1 MLPRIAPRF
10 QRTALLCA
18 LLIVSAL
25 AYAQPSAP
33 APNDSSADIKAPAT
47 EDQRAKEAP
56 APSKA
61 KATRTS
67 ARPDAQNTPYVR
79 YTGELMRDS
88 KSAISG
94 VFPIT
99 FALYENEKDSTPLWE
114 ETHYVAVDLG
124 TYTIDLGKQSALPK
138 ELLHQRRWLAVEVQN
153 LGELLREQITLTP
166 HTHDR
171 EEAPTKIK
179 NLSFAELAD
188 RAVTA
193 DLAHMAADAQR
204 LGGKTLEEI
213 DRFGELQRQF
223 VQLRAR
229 VNNIQSMGNTTVAE
243 RTTMSDPVG
252 TGPGEHF
259 RLRCPAGQVVVGI
272 SGRANDAIR
281 NAQLIC
287 APLEPM
293 R

>member
-1 MLPRIAPRF
+1 MTSRIAHRF
-10 QRTALLCA
+10 SLFLCLSACLALGVGA
-18 LLIVSAL
+18 SA
-25 AYAQPSAP
+25 QK
-33 APNDSSADIKAPAT
+33 NDAANDAGEADIKAPAT
-47 EDQRAKEAP
+47 EGKAPNPKNATRAKR
-56 APSKA
+56 
-61 KATRTS
+61 AT
-67 ARPDAQNTPYVR
+67 PPNDDHPVVR

-88 KSAISG
+88 KTALSG

-99 FALYENEKDSTPLWE
+99 FELYENEDDSTPFWQE
-114 ETHYVAVDLG
+114 QHFVAIDLG
-124 TYTIDLGKQSALPK
+124 TYTIDLGAKEKLPK
-138 ELLHQRRWLAVEVQN
+138 DVIQQRRWLAVHVEG

-166 HTHDR
+166 HKDTRR
-171 EEAPTKIK
+171 ETPTKIK

-193 DLAHMAADAQR
+193 DLAHVASDAQR

-229 VNNIQSMGNTTVAE
+229 VNNIQNIGGTTVAE
-243 RTTMSDPVG
+243 RTSMTEEVG

-259 RLRCPAGQVVVGI
+259 QLKCPKGQVVVGVT
-272 SGRANDAIR
+272 GRANDAIR
-281 NAQLIC
+281 HAKLIC
-287 APLEPM
+287 APLEET